1 MSKRFWP
8 HMSGPKGGG
17 VIVAERRVVIRQVS
31 PKPQEGQ
38 RLPVL
43 VIAWPPVR
51 EGGPWTVEVRAPR
64 EAVTAR
70 IVVPPIA
77 FIDDPEAEL
86 LGEEFVRQRIPRAM
100 DSLLLPGAVVASE
113 TLQPLRPSE
122 FVDTQEYATLIR
134 RLVNA

>member
-1 MSKRFWP
+1 M
-8 HMSGPKGGG
+8 
-17 VIVAERRVVIRQVS
+17 AERRVVIRQVS

-51 EGGPWTVEVRAPR
+51 EGGPWTVEVRASR
-64 EAVTAR
+64 DAVTAR

-113 TLQPLRPSE
+113 TLQPTRPSD
-122 FVDTQEYATLIR
+122 FLAAQEYATVIR
-134 RLVNA
+134 RLVHAEPRHSGSDSHSKER

>member
-1 MSKRFWP
+1 M
-8 HMSGPKGGG
+8 
-17 VIVAERRVVIRQVS
+17 AERRVVIRQVS

-51 EGGPWTVEVRAPR
+51 EGGPWTVEVRAPK

-100 DSLLLPGAVVASE
+100 DSLLLLEEKELEAFARRP
-113 TLQPLRPSE
+113 RPSGRP
-122 FVDTQEYATLIR
+122 TR
-134 RLVNA
+134 RSYGR

>member
-1 MSKRFWP
+1 M
-8 HMSGPKGGG
+8 
-17 VIVAERRVVIRQVS
+17 AERSVAIRQAVQ
-31 PKPQEGQ
+31 PQGG
-38 RLPVL
+38 RRIPVL

-122 FVDTQEYATLIR
+122 FVHTQEYATLIQ